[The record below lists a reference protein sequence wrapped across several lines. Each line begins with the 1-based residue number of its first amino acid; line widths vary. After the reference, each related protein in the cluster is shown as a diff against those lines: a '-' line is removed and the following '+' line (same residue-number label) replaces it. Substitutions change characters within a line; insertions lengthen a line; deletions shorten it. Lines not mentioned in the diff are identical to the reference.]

1 MGKSRSATMILA
13 YLLWDSRRRSLATPL
28 PDANADTAAIPPTA
42 LNVPSALTLLR
53 QGRPLAEPND
63 GFMEQLH
70 LYHRMGCPEDIEA
83 QPTYQ
88 RWLYKRSVQDSL
100 SVHRAPEVGDV
111 RFEDEHLQDEE
122 GNLTTADLR
131 LGTPKSQDLE
141 LKCRKCRRL
150 LARGNFIAEHEPPDG
165 KDAKACA
172 HVFLHPLSWM
182 KPVLAQG
189 QLDGRLSCP
198 NTKCSAN
205 IGKFAWQGM
214 RCSCGGW
221 VTPSFAVTRA
231 KVDEAVVSRGQ
242 GATDAEAGPG
252 GGALRLPPGMRRGG
266 GNL

>member
-13 YLLWDSRRRSLATPL
+13 YLLWDSHRRSLATPL
-28 PDANADTAAIPPTA
+28 PDANSDIARIPPTA
-42 LNVPSALTLLR
+42 LDVSSALALLR

-70 LYHRMGCPEDIEA
+70 LYYSMGCPDDVED
-83 QPTYQ
+83 QPKYQ
-88 RWLYKRSVQDSL
+88 RWLYRRSVQESL

-111 RFEDEHLQDEE
+111 RFEDEHLQDGE
-122 GNLTTADLR
+122 GDLTTTDLR
-131 LGTPKSQDLE
+131 DGTPKTQDVE

-150 LARGNFIAEHEPPDG
+150 LARGNFIADHEPPDG
-165 KDAKACA
+165 RDAKACA

-182 KPVLAQG
+182 KPVLAEG

-198 NTKCSAN
+198 NAKCGAN

-214 RCSCGGW
+214 RCSCSGW
-221 VTPSFAVTRA
+221 VTPGFAITRV
-231 KVDEAVVSRGQ
+231 KVDEAVAVRVGDTR
-242 GATDAEAGPG
+242 AAETGPG
-252 GGALRLPPGMRRGG
+252 GGAVRLPPGMRRGG